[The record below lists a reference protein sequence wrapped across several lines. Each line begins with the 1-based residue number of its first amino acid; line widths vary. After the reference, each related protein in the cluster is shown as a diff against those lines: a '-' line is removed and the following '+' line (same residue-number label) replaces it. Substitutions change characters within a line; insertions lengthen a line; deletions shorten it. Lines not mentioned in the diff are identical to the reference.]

1 MIIKIQAAD
10 GQDFMIEVGEG
21 RGSVAIATNNCN
33 KTAQPDLEHFTI
45 EEAVAIVGALG
56 VAIKLAEQE
65 RDYLENDNGY

>member
-1 MIIKIQAAD
+1 MIIKIQAED

-21 RGSVAIATNNCN
+21 RGSLGIATTSVG
-33 KTAQPDLEHFTI
+33 KSQPDLEHFTV

-65 RDYLENDNGY
+65 RDYLENNNGY

>member
-1 MIIKIQAAD
+1 MIIKIQAED

-21 RGSVAIATNNCN
+21 RGSVAIATTCVG
-33 KTAQPDLEHFTI
+33 KSQPDLEHFTV

-65 RDYLENDNGY
+65 RDYLENNNGD

>member
-21 RGSVAIATNNCN
+21 RGSVAIATKNCN
-33 KTAQPDLEHFTI
+33 KIQPDLEHFTI

>member
-21 RGSVAIATNNCN
+21 RGSVAIATTNIG
-33 KTAQPDLEHFTI
+33 KSQPYLEHFTV

-65 RDYLENDNGY
+65 RDYLENNNGD